1 MSVSVSAQGFHIV
14 YSVCVPSIDT
24 FLPSMVSST
33 SAARRALEERLR
45 TALAWEAGRWERLRV
60 RNSCCLII
68 LSCQRPEEC
77 DMRWRGERCLWAGV
91 VVAAAWS
98 RRQSLESLQLFGSHA
113 SDD

>member
-1 MSVSVSAQGFHIV
+1 
-14 YSVCVPSIDT
+14 
-24 FLPSMVSST
+24 
-33 SAARRALEERLR
+33 
-45 TALAWEAGRWERLRV
+45 LAWEAGRWERLRV

-77 DMRWRGERCLWAGV
+77 DMRRSGERCLGAGV